1 LVLGA
6 IAAII
11 VAAVVLIVF
20 FAIAGFIIQLL
31 APVIAG
37 IIILIIIVVGGGWL
51 YAKYR
56 SRQLEI
62 FYYFGRPHLGIE
74 LISNEYMHRMLFLPR
89 RQNKLLAELL
99 SSFFHMT

>member
-1 LVLGA
+1 
-6 IAAII
+6 
-11 VAAVVLIVF
+11 VF

-56 SRQLEI
+56 SR
-62 FYYFGRPHLGIE
+62 
-74 LISNEYMHRMLFLPR
+74 
-89 RQNKLLAELL
+89 
-99 SSFFHMT
+99 